1 MHMHF
6 LRALIT
12 LVFVGSVATHAD
24 AATIVVKKGTML
36 SSIQSGV
43 DLAASGDLVR
53 VMPGVY
59 EESIVVPGFK
69 SGIRIEAK
77 GKVVVDVRSAS
88 GGPIGAGFTIYAP
101 DARLR
106 GFTVRHALMAGGMT
120 TGNGI
125 FGLGSGIEISRCTV
139 LNSGEH
145 GIRVDGSAATID
157 RCVVRKSLAT
167 AIVVNGNV
175 PNITRCVVDGAA
187 LGITVFGTGPVITNN
202 VVRLIR
208 SEVGIGVSGSSAR
221 IHKNVVEDAHGA
233 LVFCSGDD
241 ARITQ
246 NKLANSLSN
255 PGIEVGGTDVVV
267 QGNVVRNTWGAGI
280 HVAGNGAQVL
290 DNDVRDSHVVD
301 PGIILNVANQGVVS
315 GNRVRD
321 ALSSGLVYVGN
332 EATIRKN
339 RIERCGTVSGFGPAL
354 VVIAPGSE
362 ISGNTVLDSRHD
374 GINVGGND
382 VILTKNVVRRS
393 ILDGFDLLGHSM
405 LITANS
411 AIDNQ
416 GEGFELNALA
426 GTFRKNVAKGNRIDV
441 AVTAPLNVFEANT
454 FTSGGPI
461 TVPEIN

>member
-1 MHMHF
+1 MHIHSM
-6 LRALIT
+6 RALVT
-12 LVFVGSVATHAD
+12 LVLVGSAAVHAD

-43 DLAASGDLVR
+43 DLAAPGDLVR

-77 GKVVVDVRSAS
+77 GKVVVDVRSAI
-88 GGPIGAGFTIYAP
+88 GGPIGAGFTIYAS
-101 DARLR
+101 AAQLR

-125 FGLGSGIEISRCTV
+125 FALGSGIVISRCTV

-145 GIRVDGSAATID
+145 GIRVEGSDATID
-157 RCVVRKSLAT
+157 RCVVRRSVAT

-175 PNITRCVVDGAA
+175 PSITRCVVDGAA
-187 LGITVFGTGPVITNN
+187 TGIAVFGTEPVITNN
-202 VVRLIR
+202 VVRQIR
-208 SEVGIGVSGSSAR
+208 SEVGIGVNGSSAR
-221 IHKNVVEDAHGA
+221 IHKNVVEDVHGT
-233 LVFCSGDD
+233 LVFCSGND

-246 NKLANSLSN
+246 NKLANSRAK
-255 PGIEVGGTDVVV
+255 PGIEVGGLDVVV
-267 QGNVVRNTWGAGI
+267 RGNVVRNTWAAGI
-280 HVAGNGAQVL
+280 HVLGHGAQVL
-290 DNDVRDSHVVD
+290 DNDVRESHVLE
-301 PGIILNVANQGVVS
+301 PGIVVSGTNQGVVA

-321 ALSSGLVYVGN
+321 ASSSGLVYVGN
-332 EATIRKN
+332 AATVRKN
-339 RIERCGTVSGFGPAL
+339 RVERCGSAFAHGPAL
-354 VVIAPGSE
+354 VVIAAGSE

-374 GINVGGND
+374 GINVSGDD
-382 VILTKNVVRRS
+382 VILAKNVVRRS
-393 ILDGFDLLGHSM
+393 ILDGFDVVGHAM
-405 LITANS
+405 LITANT

-441 AVTAPLNVFEANT
+441 AVTAPLSVFEANT